1 MKKKILF
8 LCIGNS
14 CRSQMAEG
22 FLNNLGRER
31 FIAFSA
37 GSKPSSINPFAVRVM
52 QEKGIDISNNKSEHL
67 DKYLSDTFDYIIT
80 VCDNEKDSCPT
91 FPGNHN
97 KLHWNLEDPAEKSGI
112 EEEILNFFRTIRDK
126 IESNVREFIS

>member
-1 MKKKILF
+1 
-8 LCIGNS
+8 
-14 CRSQMAEG
+14 MAEG

-67 DKYLSDTFDYIIT
+67 DKYLNEGFDYIIT
-80 VCDNEKDSCPT
+80 VCDNAKDSCPI

-97 KLHWNLEDPAEKSGI
+97 KLHWDIEDPAEYAGT

-126 IESNVREFIS
+126 IGSNVREFIS

>member
-1 MKKKILF
+1 MKKKVLF
-8 LCIGNS
+8 LCTGNS

-22 FLNNLGRER
+22 FLNNLGGEN

-37 GSKPSSINPFAVRVM
+37 GSKPSSINPFTIRVM

-80 VCDNEKDSCPT
+80 VCDNAKDSCPI

-97 KLHWNLEDPAEKSGI
+97 KLHWDIEDPAEYAGT

-126 IESNVREFIS
+126 IGSNVREFIS

>member
-8 LCIGNS
+8 LCTGNS

-52 QEKGIDISNNKSEHL
+52 QEKGIDISNNKSKHL
-67 DKYLSDTFDYIIT
+67 NKYIDDAFDYIIT
-80 VCDNEKDSCPT
+80 VCDNAKDSCPI
-91 FPGNHN
+91 FPDNYT
-97 KLHWNLEDPAEKSGI
+97 KLHWDIEDPAEYAGT

>member
-1 MKKKILF
+1 MRKKVLF
-8 LCIGNS
+8 LCTGNS

-67 DKYLSDTFDYIIT
+67 DKYLNEGFDYIIT
-80 VCDNEKDSCPT
+80 VCDNAKDSCPI

-97 KLHWNLEDPAEKSGI
+97 KLHWDIEDPAEYAGT

-126 IESNVREFIS
+126 IGSNVREFIS

>member
-8 LCIGNS
+8 LCTGNS

-67 DKYLSDTFDYIIT
+67 DKYLSDVFDYIIT
-80 VCDNEKDSCPT
+80 VCDNAKDSCPI

-97 KLHWNLEDPAEKSGI
+97 KLHWDIEDPAEYAGT